1 MGQIAAQLV
10 QSRLDNQCALC
21 IKQIVISTL
30 TAIASR
36 NLTKPSEGIAV
47 VAKEIAVAIYR
58 PPLSGNRLS
67 CPVITA
73 TGADR
78 DPVSSHQNMIRKGI
92 AQVLGVLLAVFGDH
106 CAYCLN
112 TVNRLECS
120 RIKIIILT
128 ASIGGFDLTPAVLG
142 LAVDGI
148 VQIILVGKQSGY
160 LSDRDTVRAKIVPI
174 FTGFT
179 SQIAGELMKA
189 GQYSAVLPVG
199 PLSVFLDPAV
209 LGILLQ
215 LEAVCELRNGIKEMG
230 SVVSVDILA
239 VVIGIQTIFD
249 LIFFLLCQRFQNM
262 EVCIDVI
269 AEIAADRAVKQSVF
283 VPCCAVRGDKL
294 QAAEYAKRV
303 CSCGVD
309 RFALLN
315 EVADD
320 RQLIVLHLGR
330 GHGEILVC
338 QTELGCIDRNAFRCG
353 QCDRDRRQGADTLG
367 KLQQE
372 IPCCASL
379 LSAAGEHIQKRRK
392 LLRDR
397 HLGHIHCK
405 GRGCFHSGLRI
416 NLVISL
422 LVFFII

>member
-92 AQVLGVLLAVFGDH
+92 AQVLWVLLAVFGDH

-128 ASIGGFDLTPAVLG
+128 ASIGCFDLTPAVLG

-179 SQIAGELMKA
+179 IHIAGKLMNA
-189 GQYSAVLPVG
+189 GQRSAVLPVR
-199 PLSVFLDPAV
+199 PLSVFLDPSV

-215 LEAVCELRNGIKEMG
+215 LEAVCEIRNGIKEMG
-230 SVVSVDILA
+230 AVVSVDILA
-239 VVIGIQTIFD
+239 VVIGVQTIFD
-249 LIFFLLCQRFQNM
+249 LVFFLLCQ
-262 EVCIDVI
+262 
-269 AEIAADRAVKQSVF
+269 
-283 VPCCAVRGDKL
+283 
-294 QAAEYAKRV
+294 
-303 CSCGVD
+303 
-309 RFALLN
+309 
-315 EVADD
+315 
-320 RQLIVLHLGR
+320 
-330 GHGEILVC
+330 
-338 QTELGCIDRNAFRCG
+338 
-353 QCDRDRRQGADTLG
+353 
-367 KLQQE
+367 
-372 IPCCASL
+372 
-379 LSAAGEHIQKRRK
+379 
-392 LLRDR
+392 
-397 HLGHIHCK
+397 
-405 GRGCFHSGLRI
+405 
-416 NLVISL
+416 
-422 LVFFII
+422 